1 MSAMTDKELA
11 EEVARVW
18 VNGGGEG
25 SKRMTGDIQIMMSS
39 RRTIMDGEVVT
50 FATSFNRRDGV
61 FGAVY
66 EAEGPFRVSASR
78 DAVVVHRASCASKQE
93 SAALLEAII
102 CAESVRTAL
111 APHQSGGRPSLF
123 PEEPTVTVIRL
134 PAARTGT
141 HDPAVAETERLMRM
155 WK

>member
-111 APHQSGGRPSLF
+111 APHQSSGQIFSTAFCRAILRPRPVSKFSGLAQADS
-123 PEEPTVTVIRL
+123 PVTV
-134 PAARTGT
+134 
-141 HDPAVAETERLMRM
+141 
-155 WK
+155 